1 VFSDQS
7 EVVVNS
13 FVRPEITQELIL
25 ALESIVGSKQVFT
38 DARVIETFSR
48 DQYGFSPVL
57 EKILSEK
64 RADVIVAPGSSEELV
79 KIIHLAAREG
89 VPLTIRGA
97 GSGNYGQAVP
107 LRGGIVASMHR
118 MNQIIEID
126 PTTRSARVQ
135 AGVRMG
141 QLERAARDHGLE
153 LRMYP
158 STWAT
163 ATLAGFIG
171 GGFGGVGSI
180 EHGTIW
186 DDLVLE
192 AEIVPMTPDAQA
204 LRINGA
210 DLFSLIHAY
219 GTTAIMTELRIR
231 LTDATPWEESVF
243 SFPSLENAI
252 GFALLIA
259 NDRNER
265 KREVGIN
272 EWPIPTYFTPLVK
285 AGGVREGRANV
296 MLEVMNGRSKQL
308 VARAATFGGTLD
320 YLNPHEHYH
329 RSGFALSDFTW
340 NHTTLW
346 AQKTDPELTYTQAR
360 FSVDGLFDQVRA
372 IKNQFGDEVLM
383 HLEFI
388 REGVAHG
395 EGQLVSASLPL
406 VRYSSD
412 ARLFEI
418 QSFFESVGV
427 QIADPHTY
435 YLDGDSR
442 WSGEAVL
449 NGIKRYNPLGLLNPG
464 KLRVL
469 ETGQAGTKAGSWFKT
484 V

>member
-1 VFSDQS
+1 
-7 EVVVNS
+7 VNS
-13 FVRPEITQELIL
+13 SITQEITPEMMA
-25 ALESIVGSKQVFT
+25 ALEKIVGQKQTFT
-38 DARVIETFSR
+38 DVRVIETFSR

-57 EKILSEK
+57 EKILAEK

-79 KIIHLAAREG
+79 RVIQLAAREG

-107 LRGGIVASMHR
+107 LHGGIVASLHR
-118 MNQIIEID
+118 LNQILEID
-126 PTTRSARVQ
+126 PTTKTARVQ

-141 QLERAARDHGLE
+141 QLERAARERGLE

-192 AEIVPMTPDAQA
+192 AEVVPMIPDAQA
-204 LRINGA
+204 VRINGA
-210 DLFSLIHAY
+210 DIFSLIHAY

-231 LTDATPWEESVF
+231 LADATAWEESVF
-243 SFPSLENAI
+243 SFPDLENAI
-252 GFALLIA
+252 GFALLVA
-259 NDRNER
+259 NDRLER
-265 KREVGIN
+265 KREVGIT
-272 EWPIPTYFTPLVK
+272 EWPIPRYFAPLVK

-296 MLEVMNGRSKQL
+296 MLEVVHGRSKHLETQA
-308 VARAATFGGTLD
+308 VTFGGTLD

-329 RSGFALSDFTW
+329 RSSFALSDFTW

-346 AQKTDPELTYTQAR
+346 AQKTDPGLTYTQAR
-360 FSVDGLFDQVRA
+360 FSVDGLLDQVRT

-395 EGQLVSASLPL
+395 DGHLVSASLPL

-418 QSFFESVGV
+418 QSFFESIGV

-449 NGIKRYNPLGLLNPG
+449 NGIQRYNPLGLLNPG

-469 ETGQAGTKAGSWFKT
+469 ETGQAGTTAGSWFKKA
-484 V
+484 